1 MKFLG
6 YITDSMP
13 VCYTPIRLSVLW
25 YCLNFFHVG
34 WCTVY
39 LKICQLCYATGL
51 HQMDTIAYGKSVED
65 VDHFVCVVCIL
76 RIYVSNGSKYCKS
89 HLVCILAQN
98 IYAFYRSR
106 FLGRFEIRNL
116 VTRLCLNRDLCDLN
130 TST

>member
-1 MKFLG
+1 MLYTDTIISFMVLFEFL
-6 YITDSMP
+6 S
-13 VCYTPIRLSVLW
+13 C
-25 YCLNFFHVG
+25 

-39 LKICQLCYATGL
+39 LKICQLLCNWASSNGIHYCNT
-51 HQMDTIAYGKSVED
+51 KSLWRMWIIL
-65 VDHFVCVVCIL
+65 CIY
-76 RIYVSNGSKYCKS
+76 ISNGSKYCKS

-130 TST
+130 TSTWGFRINFVVSTDT